1 MNRNKQVL
9 MDRANVCDS
18 TNKTMEQLY
27 NIALDIGTSSV
38 GWCVTDMNGKLMK
51 FKRRNMWGA
60 RLFDKGQT
68 AETRRLKRSLR
79 RRYARRRQRIIL
91 LQNLLGDMVNQKD
104 KNFFVRLNESFL
116 WKCDKTEKSDYLLFA
131 DKDYTDKEYYKKYP
145 TIYHLRKHLIESNEK
160 ADPRMVYLAI
170 HNIIKHRGH
179 FLYQGQ
185 KFEEVSD
192 LSDIINELSDCL
204 KCNFEGAEFKIEK
217 EVIEKVEEIFNEKT
231 KEGVNN
237 EHKKSKA
244 EKCEDLEKILVDNK

>member
-51 FKRRNMWGA
+51 FKRKNMWGA

-116 WKCDKTEKSDYLLFA
+116 
-131 DKDYTDKEYYKKYP
+131 
-145 TIYHLRKHLIESNEK
+145 
-160 ADPRMVYLAI
+160 
-170 HNIIKHRGH
+170 
-179 FLYQGQ
+179 
-185 KFEEVSD
+185 
-192 LSDIINELSDCL
+192 
-204 KCNFEGAEFKIEK
+204 
-217 EVIEKVEEIFNEKT
+217 
-231 KEGVNN
+231 
-237 EHKKSKA
+237 
-244 EKCEDLEKILVDNK
+244 

>member
-1 MNRNKQVL
+1 MLYIINKCKIKFNVVSLWFENRRMYMNRNKQVL
-9 MDRANVCDS
+9 VDRANVCDS

-104 KNFFVRLNESFL
+104 KNFFVRLNESF
-116 WKCDKTEKSDYLLFA
+116 
-131 DKDYTDKEYYKKYP
+131 
-145 TIYHLRKHLIESNEK
+145 
-160 ADPRMVYLAI
+160 V
-170 HNIIKHRGH
+170 
-179 FLYQGQ
+179 
-185 KFEEVSD
+185 EV
-192 LSDIINELSDCL
+192 
-204 KCNFEGAEFKIEK
+204 
-217 EVIEKVEEIFNEKT
+217 
-231 KEGVNN
+231 
-237 EHKKSKA
+237 
-244 EKCEDLEKILVDNK
+244 

>member
-9 MDRANVCDS
+9 MDGANVCDS
-18 TNKTMEQLY
+18 TNKTTGQLY

-116 WKCDKTEKSDYLLFA
+116 WKCDKTEKSYCLQIRIIRI
-131 DKDYTDKEYYKKYP
+131 K
-145 TIYHLRKHLIESNEK
+145 
-160 ADPRMVYLAI
+160 
-170 HNIIKHRGH
+170 NIIRKI
-179 FLYQGQ
+179 QQ
-185 KFEEVSD
+185 S
-192 LSDIINELSDCL
+192 II
-204 KCNFEGAEFKIEK
+204 
-217 EVIEKVEEIFNEKT
+217 
-231 KEGVNN
+231 
-237 EHKKSKA
+237 
-244 EKCEDLEKILVDNK
+244 

>member
-9 MDRANVCDS
+9 VDRANVCDS
-18 TNKTMEQLY
+18 TNKTMKQLY

-104 KNFFVRLNESFL
+104 KNFFVRLNESFCGSVIRQ
-116 WKCDKTEKSDYLLFA
+116 KNQI
-131 DKDYTDKEYYKKYP
+131 
-145 TIYHLRKHLIESNEK
+145 IYCLQIRIIRIK
-160 ADPRMVYLAI
+160 
-170 HNIIKHRGH
+170 NIIRNI
-179 FLYQGQ
+179 QQ
-185 KFEEVSD
+185 S
-192 LSDIINELSDCL
+192 II
-204 KCNFEGAEFKIEK
+204 
-217 EVIEKVEEIFNEKT
+217 
-231 KEGVNN
+231 
-237 EHKKSKA
+237 
-244 EKCEDLEKILVDNK
+244 

>member
-27 NIALDIGTSSV
+27 NITLDIGTSSV

-51 FKRRNMWGA
+51 FKRKNMWGA

-116 WKCDKTEKSDYLLFA
+116 WKCDKTEKSDYYCLQIRIIS
-131 DKDYTDKEYYKKYP
+131 DKEYYKKNP
-145 TIYHLRKHLIESNEK
+145 TIYHLRKHLIESK
-160 ADPRMVYLAI
+160 
-170 HNIIKHRGH
+170 
-179 FLYQGQ
+179 
-185 KFEEVSD
+185 
-192 LSDIINELSDCL
+192 
-204 KCNFEGAEFKIEK
+204 
-217 EVIEKVEEIFNEKT
+217 
-231 KEGVNN
+231 
-237 EHKKSKA
+237 
-244 EKCEDLEKILVDNK
+244 